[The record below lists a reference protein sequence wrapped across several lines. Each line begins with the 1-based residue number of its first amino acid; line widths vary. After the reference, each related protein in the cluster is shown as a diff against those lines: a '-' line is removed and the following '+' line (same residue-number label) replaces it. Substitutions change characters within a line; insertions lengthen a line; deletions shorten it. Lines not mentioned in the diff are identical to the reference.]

1 MNDNEVLQ
9 SQEKKQTETDLLNRE
24 VKEPKTEKLTLKTI
38 LSYFYSSTGRTVAT
52 FSLGVLA
59 GIIIV
64 TALFNVTVN
73 ETGSVS
79 GTIGGLD
86 TYENFE
92 IADYLSINSS
102 GVKGNIAVQYR
113 EKMLIAQVNLN
124 SSEQVKMTLSFNP
137 DNLKIYSVKPV
148 IISDESTVY
157 SGRNFV
163 VVNNKGESRYLILFK
178 DSENQDLIQVKVTSE
193 NGEVNNY
200 TVKTRAN

>member
-9 SQEKKQTETDLLNRE
+9 SQEKKKTETDLLNRE

-64 TALFNVTVN
+64 TALFNVTLN

-92 IADYLSINSS
+92 IADYLSINSG

-148 IISDESTVY
+148 IINDESTVY